1 MTHQR
6 SQDSPDRSAEDL
18 SSSLGVNIARL
29 FNAFD
34 KAIRQEVMSYDLT
47 AIEYNLLWHCLEE
60 EQTATE
66 LAQIM
71 PIDGSRIS
79 RMVTRLVDRGLLRR
93 RRSRD
98 DRRIVMLSLTEEG
111 FEFTSRILQN
121 MRRLYATFTKGISEE
136 EMLIFESV
144 ISKIIA
150 NYASME
156 SADAVGATDASPPA
170 Q

>member
-1 MTHQR
+1 MTYPR

-29 FNAFD
+29 FNVFD
-34 KAIRQEVMSYDLT
+34 KAIRQKVVLYDLT
-47 AIEYNLLWHCLEE
+47 AIEYNLLWHCLKE

-66 LAQIM
+66 LAQIL
-71 PIDGSRIS
+71 PVDGSRIS

-111 FEFTSRILQN
+111 SEFTSRILQN
-121 MRRLYATFTKGISEE
+121 MRCQYATFTKGISEE
-136 EMLIFESV
+136 EMLTFESV

-156 SADAVGATDASPPA
+156 SQP